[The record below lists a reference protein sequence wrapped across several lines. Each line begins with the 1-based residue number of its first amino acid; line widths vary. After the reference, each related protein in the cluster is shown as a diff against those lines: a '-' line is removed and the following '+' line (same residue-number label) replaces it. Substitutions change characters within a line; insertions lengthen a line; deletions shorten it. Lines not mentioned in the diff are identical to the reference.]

1 LPDGHVHDERGIV
14 GSSYVARRVNLSTS
28 EKVRHCYQTSPE
40 AKYDRLVLDNERQVL
55 DMMAGRLLTLTNNYR
70 NRLRSERRIN
80 MPKASTPQRYY
91 TLEESI
97 R

>member
-1 LPDGHVHDERGIV
+1 M
-14 GSSYVARRVNLSTS
+14 S

-40 AKYDRLVLDNERQVL
+40 VKYDRLVLDNERQVL
-55 DMMAGRLLTLTNNYR
+55 DMMAERLLTLTNTYR
-70 NRLRSERRIN
+70 YWLRSERRTN
-80 MPKASTPQRYY
+80 MPKASTRQCYY